1 MKFNKKDLLLL
12 PNILTYVRLLCVPFF
27 VWVILDTRIPSHEY
41 IAFGLFMFASFTDV
55 VDGFIARQ
63 FNLTSDIGKVLDPLA
78 DKLLQVS
85 TLLGLTLIGKIHW
98 VFPLIFFI
106 KESYLVMGGGFIIN
120 AMKSDY
126 VLQSNFFG
134 KGATWLTSLGIVLA
148 FFVGDVNVAYDISVI
163 IVLSIG
169 AGFSIITAIIY
180 TKQFVKFRKDEL
192 ASGKGI
198 TTRNRIRA
206 LISKEPQIGE
216 CGELR
221 DELCGKCSECDMA
234 IKPSSDD
241 VCDCEAG
248 GCAECNHADCDCDN
262 SACTDTDSS
271 DTAKPTDVEVK

>member
-98 VFPLIFFI
+98 IFPLIFFI

-234 IKPSSDD
+234 IKPSGDD
-241 VCDCEAG
+241 VSDCEAG